1 MGARTKIIQNIKV
14 HKKNLSTPNVYNV
27 LLKNCRHIW
36 VGPNN
41 NELLIDLICQRAT
54 GVTIQLW
61 SDYMAD
67 PMSLLEFSSIDF
79 VTLCDQI
86 ESPSSTASVPF
97 DIKLKSQWYLLD
109 VKQKSRWVGP
119 VHYNYNNSSFLK
131 TNIFSIWLNNSWNI
145 STICVPHATVAAVSQ
160 SLLMYFF
167 CSKSSFLC
175 RSSVNLA
182 SPLETDICFLAT
194 ILTSYLGVH

>member
-1 MGARTKIIQNIKV
+1 MARTKIIQNIKV

-86 ESPSSTASVPF
+86 ESPCFAASVLWAHAQKWTHF
-97 DIKLKSQWYLLD
+97 SCCQRKNIRKQNKLLKSQLFT
-109 VKQKSRWVGP
+109 QE
-119 VHYNYNNSSFLK
+119 F
-131 TNIFSIWLNNSWNI
+131 TN
-145 STICVPHATVAAVSQ
+145 
-160 SLLMYFF
+160 
-167 CSKSSFLC
+167 
-175 RSSVNLA
+175 
-182 SPLETDICFLAT
+182 
-194 ILTSYLGVH
+194 

>member
-1 MGARTKIIQNIKV
+1 MSKFKIGYTAVPAVSARTKIIQNSSQKKSINTKCV
-14 HKKNLSTPNVYNV
+14 HV

-86 ESPSSTASVPF
+86 ESPCFAASV
-97 DIKLKSQWYLLD
+97 LWAHA
-109 VKQKSRWVGP
+109 QKWTHFSCCQRKNI
-119 VHYNYNNSSFLK
+119 YENK
-131 TNIFSIWLNNSWNI
+131 TNS
-145 STICVPHATVAAVSQ
+145 
-160 SLLMYFF
+160 
-167 CSKSSFLC
+167 
-175 RSSVNLA
+175 
-182 SPLETDICFLAT
+182 
-194 ILTSYLGVH
+194 

>member
-1 MGARTKIIQNIKV
+1 MARTKIIQNIKV

-86 ESPSSTASVPF
+86 ESPCSTASVPWAF
-97 DIKLKSQWYLLD
+97 SHKEVSRKFSWYQAQISMISPWCQA
-109 VKQKSRWVGP
+109 KEQM
-119 VHYNYNNSSFLK
+119 
-131 TNIFSIWLNNSWNI
+131 SWPI
-145 STICVPHATVAAVSQ
+145 TLQ
-160 SLLMYFF
+160 
-167 CSKSSFLC
+167 
-175 RSSVNLA
+175 
-182 SPLETDICFLAT
+182 
-194 ILTSYLGVH
+194 

>member
-1 MGARTKIIQNIKV
+1 MARTKIIQNIKV

-86 ESPSSTASVPF
+86 KSPSSTASVPWAF
-97 DIKLKSQWYLLD
+97 A
-109 VKQKSRWVGP
+109 QKG
-119 VHYNYNNSSFLK
+119 
-131 TNIFSIWLNNSWNI
+131 
-145 STICVPHATVAAVSQ
+145 
-160 SLLMYFF
+160 SL
-167 CSKSSFLC
+167 
-175 RSSVNLA
+175 
-182 SPLETDICFLAT
+182 
-194 ILTSYLGVH
+194 